1 MTIRAAVLTVSDKGS
16 RGERAD
22 TSGDAIGE
30 MLEGIG
36 AAIERRDI
44 VPDERW
50 RIAQVLREWA
60 DGGEFDVIVTTG
72 GTGLSAR
79 DVTPE
84 ATAEIAEKLVPGIG
98 EAMRAE
104 GLRHTPKAMLG
115 RGIAVVRG
123 ATLIINLPGSEK
135 GVRES
140 LGAVL
145 EVLPHAVELLR
156 GVTEHPSG
164 GT

>member
-1 MTIRAAVLTVSDKGS
+1 MTMRAAILTVSDKGS
-16 RGERAD
+16 RGERTD
-22 TSGDAIGE
+22 TSGDAIAE
-30 MLEGIG
+30 MLPGIG
-36 AAIERRDI
+36 AEIARRDI

-60 DGGEFDVIVTTG
+60 DTGAFDLIVTTG
-72 GTGLSAR
+72 GTGLTAR

-104 GLRHTPKAMLG
+104 GLRHTPKAMLS

-123 ATLIINLPGSEK
+123 ATLIINVPGSEK
-135 GVRES
+135 GARES

-145 EVLPHAVELLR
+145 EVLPHAVELLQ
-156 GVTEHPSG
+156 GQTEHPG
-164 GT
+164 G